1 MASWLLIFAGGLL
14 GSAHCVGMCG
24 GFVLA
29 LGGTR
34 PGLAAN
40 LRRQIAYGTGRIFT
54 YTAGGAAAGF
64 GGWRLAAETQALVNM
79 QAVLSIVAGL
89 LLVALGLAEAGVL
102 SWPRRG
108 GASCLGTGMFGS
120 LLRATRLRSVFLGGM
135 VNGLLPCGLV
145 YAYLALAA
153 SSGSLLLG
161 SATMLCFGLGTLPLM
176 VATGCGG
183 TLLTC
188 GRRRQVLRL
197 AAWCVV
203 LTGALTLGRGIAF
216 LRPVEDSPSCPM
228 CRESGEVP

>member
-1 MASWLLIFAGGLL
+1 MANWLLIFAGGLL

-34 PGLAAN
+34 PDMAAN
-40 LRRQIAYGTGRIFT
+40 LRRQLAYGLGRIFT

-64 GGWRLAAETQALVNM
+64 GGWRLAAQTQALVNV
-79 QAVLSIVAGL
+79 QAALSIAAGL
-89 LLVALGLAEAGVL
+89 LLAALGLAEAGVL
-102 SWPRRG
+102 SWRRRG
-108 GASCLGTGMFGS
+108 GGTCPGAGMFAS
-120 LLRATRLRSVFLGGM
+120 LLRATRLRSVFLGGV

-153 SSGSLLLG
+153 STGGLLLG
-161 SATMLCFGLGTLPLM
+161 GATMLCFGLGTLPLM

-183 TLLTC
+183 TLLTA
-188 GRRRQVLRL
+188 GRRRQVFRL

-203 LTGALTLGRGIAF
+203 LTGVLTLGRGIAF
-216 LRPVEDSPSCPM
+216 LRPVEGSPSCPM
-228 CRESGEVP
+228 CSGSGEVP